1 MEFKFKGVLEMFTSN
16 VMSIGESIIISGLG
30 LTIVFMALVI
40 LAVLILIFSRVFEA
54 IIPKEVPVKTEVK
67 KAAEPNNDEE
77 YAVLVSA
84 IHEEMR
90 SLKGKFRITSIKEV
104 K

>member
-1 MEFKFKGVLEMFTSN
+1 MFTSN
-16 VMSIGESIIISGLG
+16 VMSIGESLIISALG
-30 LTIVFMALVI
+30 LSIVFMALVI
-40 LAVLILIFSRVFEA
+40 LAILILIFSKVFEA
-54 IIPKEVPVKTEVK
+54 IIPKEVPAKAEVK
-67 KAAEPNNDEE
+67 KAPEVNNDEE

-90 SLKGKFRITSIKEV
+90 SLKGNYRINSIKEV